1 MCGYAF
7 SSAGSSFAPAPVAS
21 PASPALVDSGDP
33 SGCFASLDDEKTLT
47 FSACFNHTLLAT
59 SAVVHSFLG
68 PKGQENHV

>member
-7 SSAGSSFAPAPVAS
+7 SSAGSSLPQHPSQVQR
-21 PASPALVDSGDP
+21 VDFGDP

-59 SAVVHSFLG
+59 ASANSNIFGTL
-68 PKGQENHV
+68 GQENHV